1 MPTIAVSVDVETL
14 TKALEELRAF
24 NRVLVTNRR
33 VAGRETWLP
42 LQVNGTMQNLIKA
55 CRAIQMVRQPRHL
68 SLLQGTLTNLRGK
81 AYENGTPGIFVKWQQ
96 VMICVRDSEVLPI
109 QGSHG
114 GYLVIGSIEKEDRAD
129 LNTGHGCSW
138 TKGETKQAGVVN
150 MVYATFE
157 AVEGS
162 RAY

>member
-68 SLLQGTLTNLRGK
+68 SLL
-81 AYENGTPGIFVKWQQ
+81 
-96 VMICVRDSEVLPI
+96 
-109 QGSHG
+109 
-114 GYLVIGSIEKEDRAD
+114 
-129 LNTGHGCSW
+129 
-138 TKGETKQAGVVN
+138 
-150 MVYATFE
+150 
-157 AVEGS
+157 
-162 RAY
+162 